1 MQTRTG
7 KWIAWS
13 LMGLVVLLVLASLWL
28 DIVNRHHTLPPG
40 FPTLWSDLLGLLL
53 FVMPF
58 AAVGALIVSRRP
70 GNRIGAIFLIVG
82 VGTALEFLASQY
94 AVHLVLTGLE
104 PGTVGAWAAWLSGWF
119 EPLWV
124 LAFTSLIL
132 LFPDGHLPSRRW
144 MPVAALWWLMFAA
157 LVAPHFVPGSMAEV
171 TDFDIDNPVG
181 IPALGF
187 LRSYMDVGF
196 HLLIWIVLP
205 GSLVAL
211 LVRYRRSGG
220 VERQQMKWI
229 TFILVLEIVM
239 LELLEFGVPVPAS
252 LQLMGF
258 GALAIAAGIA
268 ILKYRLF
275 DIDVIFNKTLVY
287 GALAAFVGAVYVVVA
302 VVIGAFVGA
311 TEVLSLVATA
321 IVAVSFKPVEHRA
334 QRLANRVV
342 YGDRAAPY
350 ETLSRFSEQVAEVY
364 STDEVL
370 PRMARILAE
379 GTGAS
384 RAEVWLRF
392 GSELR
397 PFASWPQEGASASPV
412 AASSDSIPTIVAE
425 SRVEAASRTA
435 QVRDRGEIVGA
446 LTVTKPPYEPLTPVE
461 EKLLAD
467 LASRAGPVLR
477 NVALIADLRT
487 PR

>member
-1 MQTRTG
+1 MQTRTAG
-7 KWIAWS
+7 RIAWS
-13 LMGLVVLLVLASLWL
+13 LLGLVVMFVLASVWL
-28 DIVNRHHTLPPG
+28 DVLNRHHPLPPG
-40 FPTLWSDLLGLLL
+40 FPSLWSDLVGLLL

-58 AAVGALIVSRRP
+58 AAVGGLIVSRRP

-82 VGTALEFLASQY
+82 LGTAIVFLAGQY
-94 AVHLVLTGLE
+94 AIHLVLTGLE

-119 EPLWV
+119 EPMWV
-124 LAFTSLIL
+124 LALTSLIL

-144 MPVAALWWLMFAA
+144 MPVALLWWLMFAA
-157 LVAPHFVPGSMAEV
+157 LVAPHFVPGSMAGV

-187 LRSYMDVGF
+187 LRGYMDVGF

-229 TFILVLEIVM
+229 TFILVVEIVM
-239 LELLEFGVPVPAS
+239 LELLEFDVPVPVP
-252 LQLMGF
+252 LQLMVF

-268 ILKYRLF
+268 ILKYRLY
-275 DIDVIFNKTLVY
+275 DIDVILNKTLVY

-302 VVIGAFVGA
+302 VAIGAFVGA

-321 IVAVSFKPVEHRA
+321 IVAVAFKPIEHRA

-350 ETLSRFSEQVAEVY
+350 ETLSRFSEQVAEMY

-370 PRMARILAE
+370 PRMARLLAE

-397 PFASWPQEGASASPV
+397 PFASCPQEELSTSPV
-412 AASSDSIPTIVAE
+412 PITGDSVPKIVAA
-425 SRVEAASRTA
+425 SRVEAASSTA

-461 EKLLAD
+461 EKLLSD
-467 LASRAGPVLR
+467 LASRVGPILR

-487 PR
+487 RR

>member
-1 MQTRTG
+1 MQTRTAR
-7 KWIAWS
+7 WIAWS
-13 LMGLVVLLVLASLWL
+13 LLGLALLLVMASVWL
-28 DIVNRHHTLPPG
+28 DVLNRHNQLPPG
-40 FPTLWSDLLGLLL
+40 FPSIWSDLVGLPL
-53 FVMPF
+53 FVVPF

-82 VGTALEFLASQY
+82 LGTATVFLAEQY
-94 AVHLVLTGLE
+94 AIHLVLTGRG
-104 PGTVGAWAAWLSGWF
+104 PGAGGAWAAWLSGWF

-124 LAFTSLIL
+124 LALTSLVL

-144 MPVAALWWLMFAA
+144 VPVALLWWLMFAT
-157 LVAPHFVPGSMAEV
+157 LVAPHFVPGSVSEV

-187 LRSYMDVGF
+187 LRGYMDVGF

-211 LVRYRRSGG
+211 VLRYRHSRGF
-220 VERQQMKWI
+220 ERQQMKWI
-229 TFILVLEIVM
+229 TFILIVEIVM
-239 LELLEFGVPVPAS
+239 VELLEFSVSVPVP
-252 LQLMGF
+252 LQLMVF
-258 GALAIAAGIA
+258 SALAIAAGIA
-268 ILKYRLF
+268 ILKYRLY
-275 DIDVIFNKTLVY
+275 DIDVILKQTLVY
-287 GALAAFVGAVYVVVA
+287 GALAAFIGAVYVVVA
-302 VVIGAFVGA
+302 VVIGALIGA

-321 IVAVSFKPVEHRA
+321 IVAVAFKPVQHRA
-334 QRLANRVV
+334 QRLANRIV
-342 YGDRAAPY
+342 YGERAAPY
-350 ETLSRFSEQVAEVY
+350 ATLSRFSEQVAEVY
-364 STDEVL
+364 PTDEVL
-370 PRMARILAE
+370 PRMAKILAE

-397 PFASWPQEGASASPV
+397 PFASWPQEGASTSSV
-412 AASSDSIPTIVAE
+412 AASSDSVPTIVAE

-435 QVRDRGEIVGA
+435 EVRDRGEIVGA